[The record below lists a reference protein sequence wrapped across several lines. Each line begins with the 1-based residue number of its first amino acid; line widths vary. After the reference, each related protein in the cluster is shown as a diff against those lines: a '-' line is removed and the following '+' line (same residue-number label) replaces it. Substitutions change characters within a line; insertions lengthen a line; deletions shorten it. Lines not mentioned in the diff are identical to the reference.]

1 MLQSEFETH
10 TDIFPDV
17 LLYEAADHEY
27 MTGDWDSKAGFCHDF
42 KFNVD
47 GLAQKCQKIAN
58 ERWIKVNE
66 EVSRL
71 RSEAKPLA
79 DICEK
84 LRAENNRLEDENENL
99 RTDIADLTKTVDNL
113 IQQITELPVATLE
126 QVQHDDVTLS
136 KAKMMDSI
144 LEAAHADCKGDEIL
158 HMVWGFDF
166 LLPRLG
172 AE

>member
-17 LLYEAADHEY
+17 LLYDAADHEY
-27 MTGDWDSKAGFCHDF
+27 MTGGWDSKAGFCHDF
-42 KFNVD
+42 KFNTD
-47 GLAQKCQKIAN
+47 GIAQKCQRIAN

-71 RSEAKPLA
+71 RSEINPLA
-79 DICEK
+79 DRCEK
-84 LRAENNRLEDENENL
+84 LVAENARLEDENENL
-99 RTDIADLTKTVDNL
+99 RNEIGALHDRVDEL
-113 IQQITELPVATLE
+113 SDEVGELPTATLE
-126 QVQHDDVTLS
+126 QVQHDDVTLI

-144 LEAAHADCKGDEIL
+144 LEAAHVDCKGDEIL

>member
-113 IQQITELPVATLE
+113 IQQITDLPVATLE